1 MRGFSLIELTIVVA
15 LIVLLSMI
23 ATPYLFN
30 FLAKG
35 RRAEAYVML
44 RSLYLAEKSHWADNG
59 TYTTDL
65 GPSGLNWKPEG
76 SPLYSYGF
84 GEGNRGTQGSLKGS
98 TGSRSELARG
108 YANNQGFKA
117 IATADIKGNGKP
129 DVLSIDEK
137 GVVRIEQDALA

>member
-44 RSLYLAEKSHWADNG
+44 RSLYLAEKSYWADHG
-59 TYTTDL
+59 SYVADL
-65 GPSGLNWKPEG
+65 GPSGLNWAAEG
-76 SPLYSYGF
+76 SPYYSYGF
-84 GEGNRGTQGSLKGS
+84 GEGVRGTQGSS
-98 TGSRSELARG
+98 RGSRAELSRG
-108 YANNQGFKA
+108 YANAQGFKA
-117 IATADIKGNGKP
+117 IAVADLKGNGKQ
-129 DVLSIDEK
+129 DILSIDERGIVK
-137 GVVRIEQDALA
+137 IEQDGLA